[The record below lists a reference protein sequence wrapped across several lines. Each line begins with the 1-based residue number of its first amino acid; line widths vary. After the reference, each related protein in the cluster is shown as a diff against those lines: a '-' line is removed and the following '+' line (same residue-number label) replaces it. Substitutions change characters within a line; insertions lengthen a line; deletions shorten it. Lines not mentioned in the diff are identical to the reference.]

1 MIQFFRRIRRG
12 LISEGHLSK
21 YLAYAAGEIL
31 LVVIGILIALQ
42 INDANEQRLERKK
55 ELQYLQSLK
64 TDLAIN
70 IVELDKFIA
79 DRQGR
84 LDSAHVIMG
93 YFEGK
98 PLTSLE
104 DFAYHNVH
112 VQAWTKFY
120 QNNNTFQELVNSG
133 SLSILSNQAIKTQLM
148 DLELLYKKMKSD
160 EDHMRFDFEGYMYDP
175 LFTNADVDPM
185 QQNFVYRLTAGAAG
199 ERAPLSRDEIEGL
212 LRNVKFKNGFAMAIL
227 MMGIIND
234 EFKEIKTKTR
244 ELIELIDQEMSRQ

>member
-1 MIQFFRRIRRG
+1 MIQFFRRIRHG

-55 ELQYLQSLK
+55 ELQYLESLK

-93 YFEGK
+93 YFEGE

-112 VQAWTKFY
+112 VQDWAKFY

-175 LFTNADVDPM
+175 LFANADVDPM
-185 QQNFVYRLTAGAAG
+185 LKNFVYTLTNGAAG

-212 LRNVKFKNGFAMAIL
+212 LENVTFKNGFTMAIL
-227 MMGIIND
+227 MMGTIND
-234 EFKEIKTKTR
+234 EFKEIKTRTR
-244 ELIELIDQEMSRQ
+244 ELIELIDEEMTK

>member
-1 MIQFFRRIRRG
+1 MIQFFRRIRHG
-12 LISEGHLSK
+12 LISEGHLTK

-55 ELQYLQSLK
+55 ELQYLESLK
-64 TDLAIN
+64 TDLTIN
-70 IVELDKFIA
+70 IAELDKFIA

-84 LDSAHVIMG
+84 LDSAHIIMG
-93 YFEGK
+93 YFEGN

-133 SLSILSNQAIKTQLM
+133 SLSILSNQSIKTQLM

-175 LFTNADVDPM
+175 LFINADVNPM